1 MAEASATSTY
11 DVIIVGGGTAGCVIA
26 RRIADAAPDATICL
40 IEGGRA
46 FEHDPLVLGYHGS
59 VPLLGNSTY
68 DYDYAIAPQARGN
81 SRIRQS
87 RAKMLGG
94 CSGHN
99 DTVAFIPPD
108 RDLREWEALGGEGWG
123 PEACR
128 PHYMRAAKQVNV
140 HRAPAESACAQAVHA
155 AALDL
160 GLPEVDVHGDDL
172 VEGAGWL
179 YLNERDAVRQSTAVA
194 YLYPLSDLPAGITLL
209 LETWVGRIEVD
220 PDGVARTVH
229 TSRGPITARRE
240 VILAA
245 GAIDTPR
252 LLLLSGIGPAE
263 ELTALGIDPVHDL
276 PAVGRN
282 LWDHVEIPLVIET
295 DRPTGPSLQS
305 AENGVFLRTR
315 DGLDGFDAYAHVITQ
330 PYYAPL
336 TVAGVEVAMPEH
348 GFCIVPNVAKPCS
361 VGEVRLRSADPAAP
375 PVIDPRYFTD
385 PGGEDER
392 VLVEAFRHA
401 RRMVRETPLR
411 DWAVREVAPVGES
424 EAEIAAFVRESSN
437 TVYHPSGT
445 CRMGAA
451 DDESAV
457 VDPSLRVRGLEG
469 LRIADASV
477 FPTIPSVNLCMTAIM
492 VGERAAAFVLADAAE
507 QAARGVLR

>member
-1 MAEASATSTY
+1 MSGGRAAAEY
-11 DVIIVGGGTAGCVIA
+11 DVVIVGGGTAGCVMA
-26 RRIADAAPDATICL
+26 RRIADAEPDVAICV

-59 VPLLGNSTY
+59 VPLLGNPTY
-68 DYDYAIAPQARGN
+68 DYDYAIAPQTRGN
-81 SRIRQS
+81 GRIRQS

-108 RDLREWEALGGEGWG
+108 RDLREWEDAGATGWG
-123 PEACR
+123 PGQCR
-128 PHYMRAAKQVNV
+128 PHYARAARQVHV
-140 HRAPAESACAQAVHA
+140 HRAPAGSACARAVHA
-155 AALDL
+155 AALEL

-179 YLNERDAVRQSTAVA
+179 YLNERDEIRQSTAVA
-194 YLYPLSDLPAGITLL
+194 YLYPLSELPTGITLL
-209 LETWVGRIEVD
+209 LETRASRIEVD
-220 PDGVARTVH
+220 ADGSARTVH
-229 TSRGPITARRE
+229 TDRGTITARRE
-240 VILAA
+240 LILAA
-245 GAIDTPR
+245 GAVDTPR
-252 LLLLSGIGPAE
+252 LLLLSGIGPAAD
-263 ELTALGIDPVHDL
+263 LATIGVDPVHDL
-276 PAVGRN
+276 PGVGRN

-315 DGLDGFDAYAHVITQ
+315 DGLNGFDAYAHVITQ

-336 TVAGVEVAMPEH
+336 TVEGVDVAMPEH
-348 GFCIVPNVAKPCS
+348 GFCIVPNVAKPRS
-361 VGEVRLRSADPAAP
+361 VGELRLASADPAAP

-385 PGGEDER
+385 PDGEDER
-392 VLVEAFRHA
+392 ILVEAFRHA
-401 RRMVRETPLR
+401 RRMVRETSLR

-424 EAEIAAFVRESSN
+424 DAEIAAFVRESSN

-451 DDESAV
+451 DDEAAV
-457 VDPSLRVRGLEG
+457 VDPTLRVRGLEG

-492 VGERAAAFVLADAAE
+492 VGERGAALVVDPGAARIAADAA
-507 QAARGVLR
+507 R